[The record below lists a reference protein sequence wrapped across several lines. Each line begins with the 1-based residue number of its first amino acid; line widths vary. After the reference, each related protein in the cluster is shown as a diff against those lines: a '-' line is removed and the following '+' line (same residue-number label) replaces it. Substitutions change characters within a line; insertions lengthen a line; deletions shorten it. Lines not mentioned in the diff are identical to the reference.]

1 MVMTN
6 KPIANNTI
14 NNNTEVEPKI
24 IISYEKQS
32 FYVSK
37 WLEEFKNLPMI
48 KNNPLSQLELQYSIV
63 LISELVKVC
72 FKTNRN
78 IVYLNINNFLMQIRD
93 FAKLELTV
101 AENELFIDFKGSKY
115 SKYIDVIITKQF
127 QATQKLAVKY
137 CTKNIT
143 HFKDGI
149 VYDGDIFE
157 YHEDFVNGLTV
168 ITKHEKGE
176 ADRTKF
182 ENIKKAYAIA
192 YTKDNGSIIPYV
204 IIIDKKRIDDAR
216 KSSVSIS
223 AIVWSKYLERM
234 VRKTTY
240 WCLFNDI
247 IKPYLEMPL
256 DIKEA
261 LSATDKDMDFTT
273 ELEKENIIYDV
284 ENTIENIDYT
294 KQFIDYTKQLEL
306 ANNII
311 IERGQLQGKKLSE
324 CDNDYIQWCID
335 KSKDESQL
343 EFKKAC
349 ELILEDR
356 KLNAN

>member
-14 NNNTEVEPKI
+14 NNNTVKIEPKI
-24 IISYEKQS
+24 IISYEQQS

-48 KNNPLSQLELQYSIV
+48 KNNPLSQRELQYSIL
-63 LISELVKVC
+63 LISELAKTC
-72 FKTNRN
+72 FQQKKD
-78 IVYLNINNFLMQIRD
+78 IKSLNINNFLMQIRS

-101 AENELFIDFKGSKY
+101 AENELYINFKYDKLSP
-115 SKYIDVIITKQF
+115 YIDVVITKQY

-157 YHEDFVNGLTV
+157 YHEDFINGLTV

-176 ADRTKF
+176 ADRTNF
-182 ENIKKAYAIA
+182 DNIKKAYAIA

-216 KSSVSIS
+216 KSSSITTGL
-223 AIVWSKYLERM
+223 IWNKYLERM
-234 VRKTTY
+234 IRKTTY

-273 ELEKENIIYDV
+273 ELEKDNIIYDV
-284 ENTIENIDYT
+284 ENTIDNINY
-294 KQFIDYTKQLEL
+294 KKQLEL

-324 CDNDYIQWCID
+324 CDNDYIQFCID
-335 KSKDESQL
+335 KSQDDNQL

-349 ELILEDR
+349 ELILKDR